1 MKKHIILTLS
11 FLTVV
16 LFFTLTVLGQ
26 DISKDHKYP
35 GRKYP
40 PTPEVKSK
48 VIGVN
53 GNTIKASAG
62 SIAVAENPT
71 YNLMTPEQLVR
82 NVLVTGCL
90 QTSNIKY
97 GYYKKNTG
105 NTWTWV
111 DHVWSTIPGDRQM
124 GYFEKGTS
132 NFPIDKGLILATGKI
147 SSAMGPNTVGNKSD
161 KMVSAANDPD
171 LSKITAKTMY
181 DASTLEFDFVPAG
194 NTLEFKY
201 IFTSEEYIEYCE
213 TEFNDAFGFF
223 LSGPGIS
230 GTFSNNAVNLATIP
244 GNIPVSIN
252 TIHPAGTNINNVVF
266 PAENETYYMS
276 NPSGSLTMQYD
287 GGTVTLTATYNVT
300 ACSTYHIKLS
310 VADASDQQW
319 DGAVFLQA
327 KSFNS
332 EPVTITS
339 INPDY
344 GATDFSN
351 IFEGCK
357 PMHLTF
363 ERGTTELSEP
373 LLIQLQYS
381 GTAVNGVDVL
391 TSSGEPL
398 PSEITIPIGQTK
410 VTLDYYA
417 VADGVSEGSET
428 FEIQTLQSCP
438 CDPNAVYILKEIR
451 INETPVSVTAQAN
464 NILCNGTSA
473 GVITVGASIGS
484 GNYLYSLNGGT
495 WQNSNLFSGLSQGTY
510 NVSVKDIGSCAVP
523 AYLGNIVLG
532 APAIIQANAGADVSI
547 CSGTTT
553 QLNGSGGVI
562 YSWSPRIGLSNYS
575 IPNPIASPTST
586 TTYTLTVTDANNI
599 CTSTDQVVITVNP
612 SPTILIS
619 PPSAEIC
626 AGSNLT
632 LTASGGTSYLWN
644 PTGATTSEIIITP
657 YSNSS
662 YSVIGTSLNGCK
674 GIASVDVVV
683 KPIPQNVNAGTDAS
697 IALCQ
702 TYQLQGSATSSSGS
716 NLIYLWTPATGLSNP
731 NIANPVFTPSSSGSM
746 TFTLTVTDNNSC
758 SVTDQVIINTA
769 TALNTTISGQ
779 SNIIC
784 FGTSTGS
791 ATVSANGGSLPY
803 SYSWNTSPIQTT
815 STATGL
821 KAGTYTVTVTDAKNC
836 ISSSQVVISEPVSE
850 ISFNTPT
857 VINVECTGSID
868 GKIIVSANGGTGSI
882 SYTISPDIG
891 TQSPAG
897 TFSNLIA
904 QSYTISA
911 TDEKGC
917 NKSIP
922 VIVGTLTDITL
933 PTIIG
938 PANVTATT
946 NTGCTA
952 TGVALGTPVTADN
965 CGVALVTNNAP
976 AAFPIGITTI
986 TWTVTDNSGNKATC
1000 DQTVTVSDNIL
1011 PTITCPANVT
1021 ATTNTGC
1028 TATGVALGTP
1038 VTSDNCGVASV
1049 SNNAPAAFPLGIT
1062 TVTWT
1067 VTDNSGNK
1075 ATCDQTVTVSDN
1087 ILPTITCP
1095 ANVTATTNT
1104 GCTATGVALGT
1115 PITADNCGVA
1125 SVTNNAPAAFPIGIT
1140 TVTWTVTDNSGNKAT
1155 CDQTVTVSDNILPT
1169 ITCPANVTATTNTGC
1184 TATGVALGTPLTT
1197 DNCGVASVSNN
1208 APVAFPIGITTVTWT
1223 VTDNS
1228 GNKATCDQTV
1238 TVSDNILP
1246 TITCPTNVTATTNT
1260 GCTATG
1266 VALGTPVTADNCG
1279 VASVTNNAPAAFPIG
1294 ITTVTWTVTDNSGNK
1309 ATCDQTVTVS
1319 DNILPTI
1326 TCPTNVTATTNT
1338 GCTATGVALGTPV
1351 TADNCGVASVT
1362 NNAPAA
1368 FPLGITTVTWTVTD
1382 NSGNKATC
1390 DQTVTVSDNILP
1402 TITCPTNVT
1411 ATTNTGCTATGV
1423 ALGTPVTSDNC
1434 GVASVTNNAPAAFP
1448 IGITTVTWT
1457 VTDNSGNKATCDQTV
1472 TVSDN
1477 ILPTIT
1483 CPTNVMATI
1492 NTGCTATGVALGT
1505 PVTSDNCGVAS
1516 VTNNAPVAFP
1526 IGITTVTWTVT
1537 DNSGN
1542 KATCDQTVTVSD
1554 NILPTITC
1562 PANVTATTNTGCTA
1576 TGVALGTPL
1585 TTDNCGV
1592 ASVTNNAPV
1601 AFPIG
1606 ITTVTWTVTDNS
1618 GNKATCDQTVT
1629 VSDNILPTITCPA
1642 NVTATTNTGCTATG
1656 VALGTPVTADN
1667 CGVASVTNNAPAAF
1681 PLGITTVTWTVT
1693 DNSGNKATCD
1703 QTVTVSD
1710 NIPPTITCPTNVTAT
1725 TNTGCTAT
1733 GVALGT
1739 PVTSDNCGVASVTNN
1754 APAAFPIGATTV
1766 IWTVT
1771 DNSGNKATCN
1781 QTVTVSDNVL
1791 PTIACPANVTATTNT
1806 GCTATGVALGTPV
1819 TSDNCG
1825 VASVTNNA
1833 PAAFPIGITTV
1844 TWTVTD
1850 NSGNKATCDQTVTV
1864 SDNVLPTIACPA
1876 NVTATTNTGC
1886 TATGVALGTPVTAD
1900 NCGVATVSNNAP
1912 AAFPIGITTV
1922 TWTVTDNSGN
1932 KATCDQTV
1940 TVSDNVLPTIACPAN
1955 VTATTNTGCTAT
1967 GVALGTPVTADNCGV
1982 ATVSNNAPAAF
1993 PIGITTVTWTVTDN
2007 SGNKATCDQTVTVSD
2022 NILPTITCPANVT
2035 ATTNTGCTATGVALG
2050 TPVTSDNCSVASV
2063 SNNAPAAFPIGI
2075 TTVTWTVTDNS
2086 GNKATC
2092 DQTVTVSDNIPPTI
2106 TCATNVTATTNT
2118 GCTATGVA
2126 LGTPVTSDNCGVASV
2141 TNNAP
2146 VAFPIGITTVTWTVT
2161 DNSGNKAT
2169 CDQTVTVSDN
2179 ILPTITCPTNVIA
2192 TTNTG
2197 CTATGVALGT
2207 PVTSDNCGV
2216 ASVTNNAPAA
2226 FPIGATTVIWTV
2238 TDNSGNKAT
2247 CDQTVTVSDNIL
2259 PTITC
2264 PANVTA
2270 TTNTGCTATGVALGT
2285 PVTSDCSVASVS
2297 NNAPAAFP
2305 IGITTVT
2312 WTVTDN
2318 SGNKATCD
2326 QTVTVSDNILPT
2338 ITCPANVTATTNTGC
2353 TATGVALG
2361 TPVTA
2366 DNCGVASVT
2375 NNAPVAFPIGIT
2387 TVTWTVTD
2395 NSGNKAT
2402 CDQTVTVSDTILP
2415 TITCPTNVIATTNT
2429 GCTATGVALGT
2440 PVTSDNCGVASV
2452 TNDAPVAFPIGITTV
2467 TWTVTDNSGNK
2478 ATCDQTVTV
2487 SDNILPTITCPT
2499 NVTATTNTG
2508 CTATGVALGTPVTA
2522 DNCGVASVTNNAPAA
2537 FPIGITTVTWTV
2549 TDNSGNKATCDQ
2561 TVTVS
2566 DSILPTITCP
2576 TNVTATTNTGCTAT
2590 GVALGT
2596 PVTADNCGVATV
2608 SNNAPAAFPIGITTV
2623 TWTVTDNS
2631 GNKATCDQTVTV
2643 SDNIPPTITCP
2654 ANVTATTNTGCS
2666 ATGVALGTPVTSD
2679 NCGVALVTNNAP
2691 AAFPIG
2697 ATTVI
2702 WTVTDNSGNKATC
2715 DQTVTVSDNI
2725 LPTIT
2730 CLTNVTATTNTGCTA
2745 TGVVLGTPLTTDN
2758 CGVASVTNNAPV
2770 AFPLGITT
2778 VTWTVTDNSGNKA
2791 TCDQTVTVSDNIL
2804 PTITCPANVTATTN
2818 TGCTATGVALGTPVT
2833 ADNCG
2838 VALVTNNAPAAFP
2851 IGITTVTWTV
2861 TDNSGNKATCDQ
2873 TVTVSDNILPTIT
2886 CPANV
2891 TATTNTG
2898 CTATGVAL
2906 GTPVTS
2912 DNCGVATV
2920 TNNAPVAFPIGITTV
2935 TWTVTD
2941 NSGNK
2946 ATCDQTVT
2954 VSDNILPAITCPVN
2968 VTTTTNT
2975 GCTATGV
2982 ALGTPV
2988 TSDNCSVASVS
2999 NNAPAAFPIGITT
3012 VTWTVTDNSGNKATC
3027 DQTVTVSDNIP
3038 PTITCATNVT
3048 ATTNTGCTATGVALG
3063 TPVTSDNCGVALV
3076 TNNAPAAFPIGIT
3089 TVTWT
3094 VTDNS
3099 GNKATCDQTV
3109 TVSDNILPTIT
3120 CPANVTAT
3128 TNTGCTATGVA
3139 LGTPVTADNC
3149 GVASVSNNAPAAFP
3163 LGITT
3168 VTWTVTDNSGNKAT
3182 CDQTV
3187 TVSDNILPTITCPA
3201 NVTATTN
3208 TGCTATGV
3216 ALGTPVTA
3224 DNCGVASVSNNAPAA
3239 FPIGITTV
3247 TWTVTDNSGNKAT
3260 CDQTVTVSDNILP
3273 TITCPTNVTA
3283 TTNTGC
3289 TATGVALGTPVTAD
3303 NCGVAS
3309 VSNNAPAAFPIGIT
3323 TVTWTVTDNSGNKAT
3338 CDQTVTVSD
3347 NILPTITCPANV
3359 TSTTNT
3365 GCTATGVA
3373 LGTPVTAD
3381 NCGVASVSNN
3391 APAAFP
3397 IGITTVTWTVTDNSG
3412 NKATC
3417 DQTVTVSDNVLPTIA
3432 CPANVT
3438 ATTNTGCTATG
3449 VALGTPVTADNCGV
3463 ASVSNNAPA
3472 AFPIGI
3478 TTVTWTV
3485 TDNSGNKATCD
3496 QTVTVSDNIL
3506 PTITCPTNI
3515 TATTNTGCTAT
3526 GVALGTPVTADNCGV
3541 ASVSNNAPAA
3551 FPIGITTVTW
3561 TVTDNSGNKATCDQ
3575 TVTVSDNIPP
3585 TITCPTNVTATTNT
3599 GCTATGVALGTPVTA
3614 DNCGV
3619 ASVSNNAPAA
3629 FPIGITTVTW
3639 TVTDNSGNK
3648 ATCDQTVT
3656 VSDNIPPTITCPANV
3671 TATTNTGCSATGV
3684 ALGTP
3689 VTADNCGVATV
3700 SNNAPA
3706 AFPLGITTV
3715 TWTVTDNSGNKVTCD
3730 QTVTVSDNI
3739 LPTITCPAN
3748 ITATTNTGCTATG
3761 VALGTP
3767 VTADNCGVASVTN
3780 NAPVAFPI
3788 GITTVTWTVT
3798 DNSGNKATCD
3808 QTVTVSDNIPPT
3820 IVCPAAISVS
3830 ATIGFPYATGVNLG
3844 TPVTSD
3850 NCGVA
3855 SVNNNAPAQFPVGS
3869 TTVTWTVTD
3878 VNGLSATCTQM
3889 VIVTDTQ
3896 SPVMNCPATILVS
3909 CINEVPA
3916 SYTSLAEYLSAGGT
3930 VSDND
3935 GINAASFALLDQ
3947 SSNGLSCPEIIT
3959 RIYTVADIN
3968 NNFGTCSQQ
3977 IIVHDKITPV
3987 IAALPAET
3995 TINCPAVPEFA
4006 VASATDNC
4014 GSDFTLT
4021 FADVTTPGA
4030 CAGSYS
4036 VTRTW
4041 TATDACGNTSEASQ
4055 KINVQDVTAPV
4066 IAALPAE
4073 TTINCPAVPEFA
4085 VASATDNCGSDFTLT
4100 FADVTTPGACAGSY
4114 SVTRTWTAT
4123 DACGNT
4129 SEASQKIN
4137 VQDVTAP
4144 VIAALPAETTINCPA
4159 VPEFAVASA
4168 TDNCGSDFTL
4178 TFADITTPGA
4188 CAGSYSVTRTWTA
4201 TDACGNTSEASQKI
4215 NVQDVTA
4222 PVIAALPAETTI
4234 NCPAVPEFA
4243 VASATDNCGSD
4254 FTLTFADITTPGAC
4268 AGSYSVTRTWTATD
4282 ACGNTSEASQKI
4294 NVQDVTAP
4302 VIAALP
4308 AETTINC
4315 PAVPEF
4321 AVASATDNCGSDFT
4335 LTFADVTTPG
4345 ACAGSYSVTRTWTA
4359 TDACGNT
4366 SEASQKIN
4374 VQDVTAPV
4382 IAALPAET
4390 TVNCPA
4396 VPEFAVAS
4404 ATDNCGSDFTLT
4416 SADVTTPGACAGSYS
4431 ITRTWT
4437 ATDACGNTS
4446 EASQKIN
4453 VQDVTAP
4460 VIAAL
4465 PAETTVNCPAV
4476 PEFAVASATDNCG
4489 SDFTLT
4495 FADVTTAGACA
4506 GSYSVTRTWTATDAC
4521 GNMSEA
4527 SQKINV
4533 QDVTAPVVS
4542 CPANITVN
4550 NDRGVCGATVVV
4562 PKPTVAADCSS
4573 VTLTNS
4579 FNETADA
4586 SGLYPVG
4593 TTSIVWTVKDN
4604 CGNTSTC
4611 SMTVTVT
4618 DTEVP
4623 VVTCPANIVTCSSSQ
4638 VVLGKPTATDNCGD
4652 VTFTSNAPATF
4663 EIGTTSVIWTA
4674 TDIHGNSSTCTQTVT
4689 VSPMVTVNAGE
4700 DQIITSGTSATLICT
4715 TSGGSGEFTYTWSP
4729 SQYLINN
4736 NNLISNTIPLNN
4748 EIIFTLTALDVKSGC
4763 SASDEVKISMDNVI
4777 RPIAV
4782 NDFATT
4788 LKNTP
4793 VKITILAND
4802 TDPIGLGLN
4811 VSITDYPKNG
4821 SVIINEDG
4829 TITYTPAEYYIG
4841 YDTLT
4846 YSICDKGIPSKC
4858 AIAEVIILTQSIR
4871 EDIEIY
4877 NLVTPDGDGKN
4888 DYWHING
4895 IEEFPDNEIIIF
4907 NRWGT
4912 KVREFVG
4919 YNNTDKRWD
4928 GKNEK
4933 NEFMPDGVYFY
4944 IIKIKELKNYSGW
4957 VYVRGNH

>member
-1 MKKHIILTLS
+1 MKKHISLTLAL
-11 FLTVV
+11 LTVV
-16 LFFTLTVLGQ
+16 LFSSLTGLGQ

-48 VIGVN
+48 VFGVN

-266 PAENETYYMS
+266 PAENESYYMS

-381 GTAVNGVDVL
+381 GTAVNGIDVL

-510 NVSVKDIGSCAVP
+510 NVSVKDIGSCADP

-599 CTSTDQVVITVNP
+599 CTSTDQVVVTVIP

-619 PPSAEIC
+619 PPSSEIC

-644 PTGATTSEIIITP
+644 PTGATTSEITITP

-702 TYQLQGSATSSSGS
+702 TYQLQGSATSSSGG
-716 NLIYLWTPATGLSNP
+716 NLIYQWTPATGLSNP

-791 ATVSANGGSLPY
+791 ATVSANGGTLPY

-836 ISSSQVVISEPVSE
+836 ISSSQVVISEPVSD

-857 VINVECTGSID
+857 VIDVECTGSND
-868 GKIIVSANGGTGSI
+868 GKIVVSANGGTGSI

-976 AAFPIGITTI
+976 AAFPIGITT
-986 TWTVTDNSGNKATC
+986 
-1000 DQTVTVSDNIL
+1000 
-1011 PTITCPANVT
+1011 
-1021 ATTNTGC
+1021 
-1028 TATGVALGTP
+1028 
-1038 VTSDNCGVASV
+1038 
-1049 SNNAPAAFPLGIT
+1049 
-1062 TVTWT
+1062 
-1067 VTDNSGNK
+1067 
-1075 ATCDQTVTVSDN
+1075 
-1087 ILPTITCP
+1087 
-1095 ANVTATTNT
+1095 
-1104 GCTATGVALGT
+1104 
-1115 PITADNCGVA
+1115 
-1125 SVTNNAPAAFPIGIT
+1125 
-1140 TVTWTVTDNSGNKAT
+1140 
-1155 CDQTVTVSDNILPT
+1155 
-1169 ITCPANVTATTNTGC
+1169 
-1184 TATGVALGTPLTT
+1184 
-1197 DNCGVASVSNN
+1197 
-1208 APVAFPIGITTVTWT
+1208 VTWT

-1279 VASVTNNAPAAFPIG
+1279 VASVTNNAPVAFPIG

-1309 ATCDQTVTVS
+1309 ATCDQTV
-1319 DNILPTI
+1319 I
-1326 TCPTNVTATTNT
+1326 
-1338 GCTATGVALGTPV
+1338 
-1351 TADNCGVASVT
+1351 
-1362 NNAPAA
+1362 
-1368 FPLGITTVTWTVTD
+1368 
-1382 NSGNKATC
+1382 
-1390 DQTVTVSDNILP
+1390 VSDNILP

-1483 CPTNVMATI
+1483 CLTSVTATTS
-1492 NTGCTATGVALGT
+1492 TGCTATGVALGT
-1505 PVTSDNCGVAS
+1505 PLTTDNCGVAS
-1516 VTNNAPVAFP
+1516 VTNNAPAAFP
-1526 IGITTVTWTVT
+1526 IGATTVTWTVT

-1576 TGVALGTPL
+1576 TGVALGTPV
-1585 TTDNCGV
+1585 TADNCGV
-1592 ASVTNNAPV
+1592 ATVSNNAPA
-1601 AFPIG
+1601 AFPLG

-1681 PLGITTVTWTVT
+1681 P
-1693 DNSGNKATCD
+1693 
-1703 QTVTVSD
+1703 
-1710 NIPPTITCPTNVTAT
+1710 
-1725 TNTGCTAT
+1725 
-1733 GVALGT
+1733 
-1739 PVTSDNCGVASVTNN
+1739 
-1754 APAAFPIGATTV
+1754 
-1766 IWTVT
+1766 
-1771 DNSGNKATCN
+1771 
-1781 QTVTVSDNVL
+1781 
-1791 PTIACPANVTATTNT
+1791 
-1806 GCTATGVALGTPV
+1806 
-1819 TSDNCG
+1819 
-1825 VASVTNNA
+1825 
-1833 PAAFPIGITTV
+1833 
-1844 TWTVTD
+1844 
-1850 NSGNKATCDQTVTV
+1850 
-1864 SDNVLPTIACPA
+1864 
-1876 NVTATTNTGC
+1876 
-1886 TATGVALGTPVTAD
+1886 
-1900 NCGVATVSNNAP
+1900 
-1912 AAFPIGITTV
+1912 
-1922 TWTVTDNSGN
+1922 
-1932 KATCDQTV
+1932 
-1940 TVSDNVLPTIACPAN
+1940 
-1955 VTATTNTGCTAT
+1955 
-1967 GVALGTPVTADNCGV
+1967 
-1982 ATVSNNAPAAF
+1982 
-1993 PIGITTVTWTVTDN
+1993 
-2007 SGNKATCDQTVTVSD
+2007 
-2022 NILPTITCPANVT
+2022 
-2035 ATTNTGCTATGVALG
+2035 
-2050 TPVTSDNCSVASV
+2050 
-2063 SNNAPAAFPIGI
+2063 
-2075 TTVTWTVTDNS
+2075 
-2086 GNKATC
+2086 
-2092 DQTVTVSDNIPPTI
+2092 
-2106 TCATNVTATTNT
+2106 
-2118 GCTATGVA
+2118 
-2126 LGTPVTSDNCGVASV
+2126 
-2141 TNNAP
+2141 
-2146 VAFPIGITTVTWTVT
+2146 
-2161 DNSGNKAT
+2161 
-2169 CDQTVTVSDN
+2169 
-2179 ILPTITCPTNVIA
+2179 
-2192 TTNTG
+2192 
-2197 CTATGVALGT
+2197 
-2207 PVTSDNCGV
+2207 
-2216 ASVTNNAPAA
+2216 
-2226 FPIGATTVIWTV
+2226 IGATTVIWTV

-2264 PANVTA
+2264 LTSVTA

-2285 PVTSDCSVASVS
+2285 PLTTDNCGVASVT
-2297 NNAPAAFP
+2297 NNAPVAFP
-2305 IGITTVT
+2305 LGITTVT

-2366 DNCGVASVT
+2366 DNCGVALVT
-2375 NNAPVAFPIGIT
+2375 NNAPAAFPLGIT

-2402 CDQTVTVSDTILP
+2402 CDQTVTVSDNILP
-2415 TITCPTNVIATTNT
+2415 TITCPANVTATTNT

-2537 FPIGITTVTWTV
+2537 FPIGATTVIWTVTDNSGNKATCDQTVTVSDNILPTITCPANVTATTNTGCTATGVALGTPVTADNCGVASVTNNAPVAFPIGITTVTWTV

-2566 DSILPTITCP
+2566 DNIPPTITCPTNVTATTNTGCTATGVALGTPVTADNCGVASVTNNAPAAFPIGATTVIWTVTDNSGNKATCDQTVTVSDNILPTITCP

-2596 PVTADNCGVATV
+2596 PVTADNCGVASVTNNAPAAFPIGATTVIWTVTDNSGNKATCDQTVTV
-2608 SNNAPAAFPIGITTV
+2608 SDNILPTITCPANVTATTNTGCTATGVALGTPVTSDNCGVASVTNNAPAAFPIGITTV

-2654 ANVTATTNTGCS
+2654 TNVTATTNTGCTATGVALGTPVTADNCGVAS
-2666 ATGVALGTPVTSD
+2666 VTNNAPAAFPIGATTVIWTVTDNSGNKATCDQTVTVSDNILPTITCPTNVTATTNTGCTATGVALGTPVTADNCGVASVTNNAPAAFPIGATTVIWTVTDNSGNKATCDQTVTVSDNILPTITCPTNVTATTNTGCTATGVALGTPVTSD
-2679 NCGVALVTNNAP
+2679 NCGVASVTNNAPVAFPLGITTVTWTVTDNSGNKATCDQTVTVSDNILPTITCPANVTATTNTGCTATGVALGTPVTADNCGVASVTNNAP

-2745 TGVVLGTPLTTDN
+2745 TGVVLGTPVTADN

-2906 GTPVTS
+2906 GTPVTA
-2912 DNCGVATV
+2912 DNCGVA
-2920 TNNAPVAFPIGITTV
+2920 
-2935 TWTVTD
+2935 
-2941 NSGNK
+2941 S
-2946 ATCDQTVT
+2946 
-2954 VSDNILPAITCPVN
+2954 
-2968 VTTTTNT
+2968 
-2975 GCTATGV
+2975 
-2982 ALGTPV
+2982 
-2988 TSDNCSVASVS
+2988 
-2999 NNAPAAFPIGITT
+2999 
-3012 VTWTVTDNSGNKATC
+3012 
-3027 DQTVTVSDNIP
+3027 
-3038 PTITCATNVT
+3038 
-3048 ATTNTGCTATGVALG
+3048 
-3063 TPVTSDNCGVALV
+3063 V

-3139 LGTPVTADNC
+3139 LGTPVTSDNC
-3149 GVASVSNNAPAAFP
+3149 GVTSVSNNAPAAFP
-3163 LGITT
+3163 L
-3168 VTWTVTDNSGNKAT
+3168 
-3182 CDQTV
+3182 
-3187 TVSDNILPTITCPA
+3187 
-3201 NVTATTN
+3201 
-3208 TGCTATGV
+3208 
-3216 ALGTPVTA
+3216 
-3224 DNCGVASVSNNAPAA
+3224 
-3239 FPIGITTV
+3239 GITTV

-3289 TATGVALGTPVTAD
+3289 TATGVALGTPVTSD

-3309 VSNNAPAAFPIGIT
+3309 
-3323 TVTWTVTDNSGNKAT
+3323 
-3338 CDQTVTVSD
+3338 
-3347 NILPTITCPANV
+3347 
-3359 TSTTNT
+3359 
-3365 GCTATGVA
+3365 
-3373 LGTPVTAD
+3373 
-3381 NCGVASVSNN
+3381 
-3391 APAAFP
+3391 
-3397 IGITTVTWTVTDNSG
+3397 
-3412 NKATC
+3412 
-3417 DQTVTVSDNVLPTIA
+3417 
-3432 CPANVT
+3432 
-3438 ATTNTGCTATG
+3438 
-3449 VALGTPVTADNCGV
+3449 
-3463 ASVSNNAPA
+3463 
-3472 AFPIGI
+3472 
-3478 TTVTWTV
+3478 
-3485 TDNSGNKATCD
+3485 
-3496 QTVTVSDNIL
+3496 
-3506 PTITCPTNI
+3506 
-3515 TATTNTGCTAT
+3515 
-3526 GVALGTPVTADNCGV
+3526 
-3541 ASVSNNAPAA
+3541 
-3551 FPIGITTVTW
+3551 
-3561 TVTDNSGNKATCDQ
+3561 
-3575 TVTVSDNIPP
+3575 
-3585 TITCPTNVTATTNT
+3585 
-3599 GCTATGVALGTPVTA
+3599 
-3614 DNCGV
+3614 
-3619 ASVSNNAPAA
+3619 
-3629 FPIGITTVTW
+3629 
-3639 TVTDNSGNK
+3639 
-3648 ATCDQTVT
+3648 
-3656 VSDNIPPTITCPANV
+3656 
-3671 TATTNTGCSATGV
+3671 
-3684 ALGTP
+3684 
-3689 VTADNCGVATV
+3689 V

-3715 TWTVTDNSGNKVTCD
+3715 TWTVTDNSGNKATCD

-3767 VTADNCGVASVTN
+3767 VTSDNCGVASVTN
-3780 NAPVAFPI
+3780 NAPAAFPI

-3808 QTVTVSDNIPPT
+3808 QTVTVSDNILPT

-3995 TINCPAVPEFA
+3995 TINCPAVPEFTVASATDNCGSDFTLTFADITTPGACAGSYSVTRTWTATDACGNTSEASQKINVQDVTAPVIAALPAETTINCPAVPEFAVASATDNCGSDFTLTFADVTTAGACAGSYSVTRTWTAKDACGNTSEASQKINVQDVTAPVIAALPAETTINCPAVPEFTVASATDNCGSDFTLTFADVTTAGACAGSYSVTRTWTATDACGNTSEASQKINVQDVTAPVIAALPAETTINCPAVPEFA

-4055 KINVQDVTAPV
+4055 KINIQDVTAPV

-4178 TFADITTPGA
+4178 TFADVTSPGA
-4188 CAGSYSVTRTWTA
+4188 CAGSYSV
-4201 TDACGNTSEASQKI
+4201 
-4215 NVQDVTA
+4215 
-4222 PVIAALPAETTI
+4222 
-4234 NCPAVPEFA
+4234 
-4243 VASATDNCGSD
+4243 
-4254 FTLTFADITTPGAC
+4254 
-4268 AGSYSVTRTWTATD
+4268 
-4282 ACGNTSEASQKI
+4282 
-4294 NVQDVTAP
+4294 
-4302 VIAALP
+4302 
-4308 AETTINC
+4308 
-4315 PAVPEF
+4315 
-4321 AVASATDNCGSDFT
+4321 
-4335 LTFADVTTPG
+4335 
-4345 ACAGSYSVTRTWTA
+4345 
-4359 TDACGNT
+4359 
-4366 SEASQKIN
+4366 
-4374 VQDVTAPV
+4374 
-4382 IAALPAET
+4382 
-4390 TVNCPA
+4390 
-4396 VPEFAVAS
+4396 
-4404 ATDNCGSDFTLT
+4404 
-4416 SADVTTPGACAGSYS
+4416 
-4431 ITRTWT
+4431 TRTWT

-4527 SQKINV
+4527 SQKINIQDATAPVIAALPAETTVNCPAVPEFAVASATDNCGSDFTLTFADVTSPGACAGSYSVTRTWTATDACGNTSEASQKINVQDVTAPVIAALPAETTVNCPAVPEFAVASATDNSGSDFTLTFADVTTAGACAGSYSVTRTWTATDACGNTSEASQKINV

-4618 DTEVP
+4618 DTEAP

-4663 EIGTTSVIWTA
+4663 EVGTTSVIWTA

-4700 DQIITSGTSATLICT
+4700 DQIITSGTSATLIGT

-4829 TITYTPAEYYIG
+4829 TITYTPTENYIG